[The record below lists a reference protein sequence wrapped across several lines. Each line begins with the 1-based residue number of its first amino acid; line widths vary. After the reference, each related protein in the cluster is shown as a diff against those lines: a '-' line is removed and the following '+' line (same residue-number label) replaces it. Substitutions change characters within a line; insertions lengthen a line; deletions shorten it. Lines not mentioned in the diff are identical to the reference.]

1 MKNLL
6 KLLIVACRLAVM
18 GSSLLSGAS
27 ALAEEKSASPKITYD
42 EHVQPILREKCF
54 SCHNPD
60 KRSGDLDM
68 TNFTNIMQGGGSGEV
83 IEPGD
88 ASLSYLYMLVTHES
102 EPLMPPES
110 PKLPEPM
117 LNTIA
122 QWIDGGALEN
132 SGSTAPKVKKPKFE
146 MAVAGA
152 PTDRPAEVPL
162 PARIS
167 LESTCRT
174 ESITA
179 VSAVAASPWAP
190 LVAVASS
197 KQVLLY
203 HSQTMQL
210 VAVLPFPEGDTNV
223 LKFSRNGSLLLA
235 GGGRGAATGR
245 VVVWN
250 VKTGQR
256 VFEIG
261 DELDAVLAADIS
273 ADQTQ
278 IALGGPQRVVRVYS
292 TETGELIREMRKH
305 TDWIRSIS
313 FSPDNVLLATADRN
327 GGLLVWEAYTGREYG
342 VLKGHRGAV
351 TGLSWRVDSNILASA
366 AEDGT
371 IRLWEME
378 QIRQVKSFKAH
389 DGGVSGVEFTRDGRL
404 VSCGRDRLA
413 KLWDQNGKQLRA
425 FEPFSDLALVVTYCN
440 ETNCVVAGDWTG
452 AVRVFAEK
460 DGALAGT
467 LNTNPPHLA
476 DRLTAVTSL
485 LSNKRATQKALTD
498 TAQASRTQA
507 DQAQARLTAAAT
519 MVHATQKQFDTATTA
534 IQEFQQKLAQSA
546 ATREAAE
553 KATLG
558 LEKAIPLLT
567 EATEKAEQTAQKL
580 ANDSE
585 FVQAATALR
594 AIVERR
600 VVELESQR
608 NTVQKSTQ
616 AAGQFQ
622 QQLTA
627 TQTQLADS
635 TQKLQQ
641 LRQQVEKLSPLAKE
655 TEEKALKAKGAEDTA
670 SQEIAAVQQQVNRWN
685 NEIAFTR
692 QMGELIEKRK
702 MARTELA
709 VRQSEYDQLVATAA
723 AVQAD
728 ADKLHANLAVA
739 EAAMATTKK
748 QLETAN
754 GVLVESTRLQVEA
767 TSTHQT
773 AVEKATSL
781 ETLFHLVQ
789 AASIKTDE
797 AVAKSSG
804 SNGLA
809 EAAAKLKTE
818 LENLSKNLEGAHR
831 QTKDLVGKL
840 EQSKSQ
846 VAAAEK
852 QVAAATVSLQ
862 GAQQN
867 AQKITPTVAAADIK
881 TAAAKQAVDQ
891 GVPMVSAAHAA
902 LDRVNDEIA
911 AAQGINL
918 PKPDQEANSTR
929 LLETLSAL
937 NQ

>member
-1 MKNLL
+1 
-6 KLLIVACRLAVM
+6 
-18 GSSLLSGAS
+18 
-27 ALAEEKSASPKITYD
+27 
-42 EHVQPILREKCF
+42 
-54 SCHNPD
+54 
-60 KRSGDLDM
+60 
-68 TNFTNIMQGGGSGEV
+68 
-83 IEPGD
+83 
-88 ASLSYLYMLVTHES
+88 
-102 EPLMPPES
+102 
-110 PKLPEPM
+110 
-117 LNTIA
+117 
-122 QWIDGGALEN
+122 
-132 SGSTAPKVKKPKFE
+132 

-179 VSAVAASPWAP
+179 VSAIAASPSAP
-190 LVAVASS
+190 LIAVVSS

-203 HSQTMQL
+203 HSQTLQL

-235 GGGRGAATGR
+235 GGGRSAATGR

-351 TGLSWRVDSNILASA
+351 TGLSWRIDSNILASA

-378 QIRQVKSFKAH
+378 QIRQVKSFKSH
-389 DGGVSGVEFTRDGRL
+389 DGGVSGVEFTRDGNL

-413 KLWDQNGKQLRA
+413 KLWDQNGKQIRA
-425 FEPFSDLALVVTYCN
+425 FDPFSDLALEVTYCN
-440 ETNCVVAGDWTG
+440 ETNRVVAGDWTG
-452 AVRVFAEK
+452 AVRVFAAK
-460 DGALAGT
+460 DGVLAGM

-485 LSNKRATQKALTD
+485 LSNKKATQKTLTD

-507 DQAQARLTAAAT
+507 DQARAHLTSAET
-519 MVHATQKQFDTATTA
+519 MVQATQKQFDTATTA
-534 IQEFQQKLAQSA
+534 TQEFQEKLAQSA
-546 ATREAAE
+546 AIREAA
-553 KATLG
+553 AITTLG

-567 EATEKAEQTAQKL
+567 EVAEKAGQAAQEL
-580 ANDSE
+580 AEDSE

-594 AIVERR
+594 AIVDRR

-608 NTVQKSTQ
+608 NTVQKSSQ
-616 AAGQFQ
+616 AAEQFQ

-641 LRQQVEKLSPLAKE
+641 LRQQVEKLSPLAKV
-655 TEEKALKAKGAEDTA
+655 TEEKALQAKEAANTA
-670 SQEIAAVQQQVNRWN
+670 SQEVDAAQQQVNRWN
-685 NEIAFTR
+685 DEIAFTR
-692 QMGELIEKRK
+692 QMGELMEKRK

-709 VRQSEYDQLVATAA
+709 VRQSEYDQLIATAGV
-723 AVQAD
+723 VQAD
-728 ADKLHANLAVA
+728 ADKLHANLAAA
-739 EAAMATTKK
+739 EGVMATAKK

-754 GVLVESTRLQVEA
+754 GVLGESKRLQVEA

-773 AVEKATSL
+773 AAEKATSL
-781 ETLFHLVQ
+781 ETLLHLVQ

-818 LENLSKNLEGAHR
+818 LESLSKELEGAHR
-831 QTKDLVGKL
+831 QTKDSVGKL

-846 VAAAEK
+846 VAATEK

-867 AQKITPTVAAADIK
+867 VKNITPTVAVADK
-881 TAAAKQAVDQ
+881 KSAAAKQAADH
-891 GVPMVSAAHAA
+891 GVPAVGAAQAA

-911 AAQGINL
+911 AAQGIHL

-929 LLETLSAL
+929 LPEMLSAL